1 MEATETTV
9 RELGKRSGFVTLTRY
24 ATSKPICFNNTQ
36 IVALETY
43 HDLTM
48 IWTTDNEIGTF
59 AVSESLAEILERI
72 AEVRQC

>member
-1 MEATETTV
+1 MEATETTI

-24 ATSKPICFNNTQ
+24 STGAPICFNTTQ
-36 IVALETY
+36 IVAAETY
-43 HDLTM
+43 HDHTM

-59 AVSESLAEILERI
+59 TVSESLAEILERI